1 MRWGIPYPL
10 AGVHVSHQLV
20 QFTEA
25 HASEGVVRW
34 RELYQYRAAPRVVLL
49 TPWLDPA
56 DWCRALSRSV
66 AAEAS
71 VCECLRECID
81 GGRGGATESG
91 QIAVQ
96 EQRFLPRSPCATE
109 QQLATR
115 RPAAANY
122 EAVNGSSERRAEIRA
137 GWGIAE
143 RGKNSRWM
151 DGVVCVCGMGKSV
164 SLLDGKIFLIPA
176 SNRQERC
183 WCRDSRSSRIG
194 ASASSSSS
202 SSRRTLPFD
211 IRVRV
216 GCLDSGECCLRF
228 EKGGQRRGHSPCG
241 PKTLRI
247 HPTPTCPHACAMQA
261 GSRCIVAR
269 WAGGLEWRGIMLR
282 CRALAGAVSRA
293 CDRRCIPYGVGSVAT
308 EQGRH
313 RCQPPT
319 KNRQQDT
326 RRKRF
331 QPLLFFFF
339 HGTHAPSPLP
349 KSRRQPVPG
358 ETRSEDGLWARP
370 PVPTAP
376 LPSLRCPAAG
386 SHLSRN
392 ASRVGRDCATPMRI
406 DPQGPHSSTATP
418 LSTRSTVY
426 PDPTRACCLLLLQQH
441 HGPIGVATWA
451 GQAPIPSP
459 ACRTAKFALFM
470 RQPARWRG
478 WYGTRRPSPS
488 GQFVAPVSERGR
500 EGRPSTLDR
509 VPVIG
514 PRPHSV
520 PRSHGD
526 GALLRAAPEAGT
538 RGASVL
544 RSHRCCRP
552 PCPGRDSE
560 AAS

>member
-10 AGVHVSHQLV
+10 AGVHVSYQLV

-319 KNRQQDT
+319 KNYQQDT

-331 QPLLFFFF
+331 QPLLFFSRNTCAVSVAEESTTARPGRDTKRGWAL
-339 HGTHAPSPLP
+339 GTS
-349 KSRRQPVPG
+349 
-358 ETRSEDGLWARP
+358 ARPDRPPPFP
-370 PVPTAP
+370 PVPRRGV
-376 LPSLRCPAAG
+376 PSIAQCVESWSGL
-386 SHLSRN
+386 RN
-392 ASRVGRDCATPMRI
+392 ADEDRSSRSSLLHRDTTLNQIYCVSRPNK
-406 DPQGPHSSTATP
+406 G
-418 LSTRSTVY
+418 
-426 PDPTRACCLLLLQQH
+426 LL
-441 HGPIGVATWA
+441 P
-451 GQAPIPSP
+451 PSP
-459 ACRTAKFALFM
+459 AAA
-470 RQPARWRG
+470 
-478 WYGTRRPSPS
+478 
-488 GQFVAPVSERGR
+488 
-500 EGRPSTLDR
+500 
-509 VPVIG
+509 
-514 PRPHSV
+514 PRPHWSGNLGWASTHPI
-520 PRSHGD
+520 PRMQNGKLCFVHAPAREMAGVVRHSP
-526 GALLRAAPEAGT
+526 AVAEWTIRRSRAGERSGREAINTG
-538 RGASVL
+538 S
-544 RSHRCCRP
+544 RP
-552 PCPGRDSE
+552 CDRP
-560 AAS
+560 AASFCATLPR